1 MMVIFIIKSI
11 DRKDI
16 IMKIINAH
24 YEGNAYISTVAIPTT
39 KVEYGMLQ
47 KLKYNLISDKLEIC
61 NWHPEW
67 LNLPLAVEYANA
79 LGHSQV
85 IFNGTED
92 YMDVEND
99 PQWGNYRVTATPS
112 NLETLI
118 AGYRLMGRHRKV
130 AQILKKIKSLGIE
143 DMVSNMVPG
152 HQ

>member
-1 MMVIFIIKSI
+1 
-11 DRKDI
+11 
-16 IMKIINAH
+16 MKIINAH

-39 KVEYGMLQ
+39 KVECGMLQ

-99 PQWGNYRVTATPS
+99 PQWGNYRVTAMPS

-143 DMVSNMVPG
+143 SMVSNMVPG

>member
-1 MMVIFIIKSI
+1 
-11 DRKDI
+11 
-16 IMKIINAH
+16 MKIINAH

-99 PQWGNYRVTATPS
+99 PQWGNYRITATPS
-112 NLETLI
+112 NIETLI

-130 AQILKKIKSLGIE
+130 AQILKKIKALGIQ

-152 HQ
+152 RQ

>member
-1 MMVIFIIKSI
+1 
-11 DRKDI
+11 
-16 IMKIINAH
+16 MKIINAH

-67 LNLPLAVEYANA
+67 LNLPLAIEYANA

-143 DMVSNMVPG
+143 SMVSNMVPG

>member
-99 PQWGNYRVTATPS
+99 PQWGNYRITATPS
-112 NLETLI
+112 NIETLI

-130 AQILKKIKSLGIE
+130 AQILKKIKALGIQ
-143 DMVSNMVPG
+143 DMVSNMTPG
-152 HQ
+152 RQ

>member
-1 MMVIFIIKSI
+1 
-11 DRKDI
+11 
-16 IMKIINAH
+16 MKLVKRQF
-24 YEGNAYISTVAIPTT
+24 EGNGYVSTVVIPTT

-67 LNLPLAVEYANA
+67 LGAELAVEYANA

-99 PQWGNYRVTATPS
+99 QQWGDYRVTATPS

-143 DMVSNMVPG
+143 YMVSNMVPG

>member
-67 LNLPLAVEYANA
+67 LNLPLAIEYANA

-112 NLETLI
+112 NIETLI

>member
-1 MMVIFIIKSI
+1 
-11 DRKDI
+11 
-16 IMKIINAH
+16 MKIINAH

-92 YMDVEND
+92 YMDVENG

-112 NLETLI
+112 NLEILI

-143 DMVSNMVPG
+143 DMVSNMAPG

>member
-1 MMVIFIIKSI
+1 
-11 DRKDI
+11 
-16 IMKIINAH
+16 MKIINAH

-67 LNLPLAVEYANA
+67 LNLPLAIEYANA

-92 YMDVEND
+92 YMDVEN

>member
-1 MMVIFIIKSI
+1 
-11 DRKDI
+11 
-16 IMKIINAH
+16 MKIINAH

-99 PQWGNYRVTATPS
+99 PQWGNYRITATPS
-112 NLETLI
+112 NIETLI

-130 AQILKKIKSLGIE
+130 AQILKKIKALGIQ
-143 DMVSNMVPG
+143 DMVSNMTPG
-152 HQ
+152 RQ

>member
-1 MMVIFIIKSI
+1 
-11 DRKDI
+11 
-16 IMKIINAH
+16 MKIINAH
-24 YEGNAYISTVAIPTT
+24 YEGNAYISMVAIPTT
-39 KVEYGMLQ
+39 KVECGMLQ

-85 IFNGTED
+85 IFNGTKD

-130 AQILKKIKSLGIE
+130 AQILKKIKALGIQ
-143 DMVSNMVPG
+143 DMVTNMVPG
-152 HQ
+152 RQ

>member
-1 MMVIFIIKSI
+1 MVIFIYIILNKEDITMYIKKERFES
-11 DRKDI
+11 
-16 IMKIINAH
+16 
-24 YEGNAYISTVAIPTT
+24 NAYFSSVAVPTT
-39 KVEYGMLQ
+39 KVECGMLQ

-79 LGHSQV
+79 LGHSNV

-99 PQWGNYRVTATPS
+99 PQWGNYRITATPS
-112 NLETLI
+112 NIETLI

-130 AQILKKIKSLGIE
+130 ARILKKIKALGIQ
-143 DMVSNMVPG
+143 DMVSNMEPG
-152 HQ
+152 RQA

>member
-1 MMVIFIIKSI
+1 
-11 DRKDI
+11 
-16 IMKIINAH
+16 MKIINAH

-67 LNLPLAVEYANA
+67 LNLPLAIEYANA

-143 DMVSNMVPG
+143 SMVSNMVPG
-152 HQ
+152 RQ

>member
-1 MMVIFIIKSI
+1 
-11 DRKDI
+11 
-16 IMKIINAH
+16 MKIINAH

-47 KLKYNLISDKLEIC
+47 KLKYNLISDKLEIF

-99 PQWGNYRVTATPS
+99 PQWGNYRITATPS
-112 NLETLI
+112 NIETLI

-130 AQILKKIKSLGIE
+130 AMILKKIKKLGIE
-143 DMVSNMVPG
+143 DMVSNMAPG

>member
-1 MMVIFIIKSI
+1 
-11 DRKDI
+11 
-16 IMKIINAH
+16 MKIINAH

-67 LNLPLAVEYANA
+67 LNLPLAIEYANA

-143 DMVSNMVPG
+143 SMVSNMIPG

>member
-1 MMVIFIIKSI
+1 MVIFIIKSI

-16 IMKIINAH
+16 IMKIINAR

-67 LNLPLAVEYANA
+67 LNLPLAIEYANA

-143 DMVSNMVPG
+143 SMVSNMVPG

>member
-67 LNLPLAVEYANA
+67 LNLPLAIEYANA

-143 DMVSNMVPG
+143 SMVSNMVPG